1 VSPAEVV
8 GVLLAGMAAGTI
20 NTVVGSGTLVTF
32 PTLLAV
38 GLPPVTANV
47 SNTLGLV
54 PGSLSGAIG
63 YRRELAGQRG
73 RLLRLGSASVLG
85 GIAGALLLLVLPSAA
100 FDAIVP
106 VLIGLGCLLV
116 VLQPAI
122 SRRVTARA
130 ESRGVERPEHG
141 AAWVWVL
148 VALAGVYG
156 GYFGAAQ
163 GVLLMAVLGIGL
175 TETMQRNNATKNVL
189 ALLVNLVAAI
199 VFVAVAHIDWLAAG
213 LIAAGSVV
221 GGQIGATV
229 GRRLPGWALRAFIV
243 LVGVVAITQFLVG
256 G

>member
-1 VSPAEVV
+1 VSPLEIVA
-8 GVLLAGMAAGTI
+8 VLLAGVAAGTI

-32 PTLLAV
+32 PTLLAIGV
-38 GLPPVTANV
+38 PPVTANV

-63 YRRELAGQRG
+63 YRRELEGQRP
-73 RLLRLGSASVLG
+73 RLVRLGSGSVLG
-85 GIAGALLLLVLPSAA
+85 GVVGALLLLVLPAEA
-100 FDAIVP
+100 FQAIVP
-106 VLIGLGCLLV
+106 VLIGLGCVLV

-122 SRRVTARA
+122 SRRVAARA
-130 ESRGVERPEHG
+130 EARGVERPEHG
-141 AAWVWVL
+141 ALWVWLL
-148 VALAGVYG
+148 VFGAGVYG

-163 GVLLMAVLGIGL
+163 GVLLMAILGVGL

-199 VFVAVAHIDWLAAG
+199 VFVLVAHIDWQVAG
-213 LIAAGSVV
+213 LIALGSVV

-229 GRRLPGWALRAFIV
+229 GRRLPAWALRAFIV
-243 LVGVVAITQFLVG
+243 VVGLAAITQFVLG